1 MYSPT
6 VVHGP
11 LTWNLAAGVSL
22 RSSLAC
28 LVYTEALS
36 NVHLALRR
44 YVLYLR
50 GVFCFKALSDRFTLR
65 CVYSFHS
72 MEYSELTGNVFPNSR
87 SCLAYGEICCWR
99 NTAFILGLLGLY
111 SGTR

>member
-6 VVHGP
+6 VVHVS
-11 LTWNLAAGVSL
+11 LTVKIAAGGTR

-28 LVYTEALS
+28 LVFTAALA
-36 NVHLALRR
+36 NVDRAPRR
-44 YVLYLR
+44 SVMHLR
-50 GVFCFKALSDRFTLR
+50 GVFCFKALSERFPLR

-72 MEYSELTGNVFPNSR
+72 GDYSELTGNVFPNSR